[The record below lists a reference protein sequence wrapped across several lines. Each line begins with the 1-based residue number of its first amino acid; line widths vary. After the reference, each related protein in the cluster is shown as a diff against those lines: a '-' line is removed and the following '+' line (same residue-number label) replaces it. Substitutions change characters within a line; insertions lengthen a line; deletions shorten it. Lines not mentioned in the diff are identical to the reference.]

1 MAIFSEPQAS
11 SNTYNLFRDEIK
23 DDIATPGQH
32 VAKCIDVR
40 DVYGVQQR
48 KFQSEEMETVDLT
61 AFLFEYKDEDG
72 NRNLIASKPVKIS
85 GHEKSALYAF
95 LKSWGGKAPAY
106 GFDTATLK
114 GKYALITV
122 EHEPSKKTPGKVY
135 PKITSIVPVPKAMMG
150 FLNQSEEQE
159 TQPQKPAAKVAGSP
173 MLKKAASVEVDPDSV
188 PF

>member
-11 SNTYNLFRDEIK
+11 SNTYNLFREEIK
-23 DDIATPGQH
+23 DDVATPGQH

-61 AFLFEYKDEDG
+61 AFLFQYKDEDG
-72 NRNLIASKPVKIS
+72 NNNLIASKPVKIS

-135 PKITSIVPVPKAMMG
+135 PKITSIVPVPKAMLALISG
-150 FLNQSEEQE
+150 DDEQE
-159 TQPQKPAAKVAGSP
+159 EAAPAPKGSP
-173 MLKKAASVEVDPDSV
+173 MLKKPVAKSSSDV